1 MTLNAKADHNA
12 ILLDTVKAFSP
23 LLQIC
28 ISSTIEID
36 ARVQKLVQKGNY
48 FYDIRIFHN
57 NNNKN
62 HHKHWT
68 QIGYIIRLIIWF
80 LTWAVFAGFVKYSS
94 CLKKWN
100 ILISLSYI

>member
-1 MTLNAKADHNA
+1 MIVNARVDRNA
-12 ILLDTVKAFSP
+12 ILLDTMKAFSP

-36 ARVQKLVQKGNY
+36 ARVQKIVQKGNC

-62 HHKHWT
+62 HHKHWA
-68 QIGYIIRLIIWF
+68 QIECR
-80 LTWAVFAGFVKYSS
+80 VK
-94 CLKKWN
+94 N
-100 ILISLSYI
+100 H

>member
-1 MTLNAKADHNA
+1 MPWWSTQWLT
-12 ILLDTVKAFSP
+12 ILLDTMKAFSL

-48 FYDIRIFHN
+48 FYDIRIFHK

-62 HHKHWT
+62 HHKHWA
-68 QIGYIIRLIIWF
+68 QIECRG
-80 LTWAVFAGFVKYSS
+80 K
-94 CLKKWN
+94 N
-100 ILISLSYI
+100 N